1 MSHYTTE
8 SLCFDEDG
16 DEICPKKCAITRF
29 GSSAQVAETLVKRIR
44 LVEKSKDDMTPA
56 QWEDYRKSKVK
67 CYEEETSF
75 KLARNVAK
83 EALRAERA
91 KLKRDAKVAALF
103 KAPKTK

>member
-1 MSHYTTE
+1 MSHYTAE

-16 DEICPKKCAITRF
+16 EEVSPKKCAITRF
-29 GSSAQVAETLVKRIR
+29 GSSAQVAQTLVERIR

-67 CYEEETSF
+67 SYEEETSF
-75 KLARNVAK
+75 KHARNVAD

-91 KLKRDAKVAALF
+91 KLKREAKVAALF
-103 KAPKTK
+103 KAPQKK